1 MAKGSIVSGI
11 KGELCIGD
19 TVVSD
24 GSTDY
29 SYLVGVITAIAK
41 LGTPEHQG
49 TNSTDDVYV
58 NFSCY

>member
-1 MAKGSIVSGI
+1 MAKDSTVSGI
-11 KGELCIGD
+11 NGELRAGD
-19 TVVSD
+19 VVVSD
-24 GSTDY
+24 GNTDY
-29 SYLVGVITAIAK
+29 SYLVGIITDIAK